1 MQPYVEEKR
10 SSSKRQRKDDY
21 GQRYELATAMYDGPR
36 TAEELT
42 EHLRSYLKL
51 LGLFSVYARLQTE
64 RPQERLLE
72 SIHHALDEMM
82 DAGWVVREG
91 DRYALTEL
99 GRMEAEKPLND
110 FRRARETLAVMAQP
124 TTVSKVSLAIHL
136 ALAAI
141 KLPVGLISGS
151 VGLINDG
158 VDTLLDGFASLL
170 VYAGIRYDRER
181 LANVVLVV
189 MMLGTGGY
197 ALYEAVSRFFVPV
210 QPVIEWSAYAAVVA
224 SALFCGFLWL
234 YQRLIGLQSGNMALI
249 TQSIDSR
256 NHVIVAASV
265 TVGLIAAAFN
275 VPFLDTLVGTVVAA
289 LILKSA
295 VEIALEVIRNWNAEA
310 FDLSSYRLGLL
321 ERYKTFRQDQFC
333 QWLLFLVYGG
343 HVTTREG
350 LRRQAQDALNFD
362 GNRTLNELG
371 FTGQLDRRKA
381 AEDAIE
387 TVFAEGWLVDG
398 DTIQLTE
405 VGRAH
410 LETAARGIWMK
421 PGYTSTKSM
430 EADMAHYLGR
440 VAHDG
445 RGFQRRRRRR
455 DVDARTVNED
465 DKPIPPD
472 GV

>member
-1 MQPYVEEKR
+1 MQGAREKAR
-10 SSSKRQRKDDY
+10 NSGKKKRNNDY

-36 TAEELT
+36 TAEELG
-42 EHLRSYLKL
+42 EHIRSYLKL

-64 RPQERLLE
+64 GPQDRLLE
-72 SIHHALDEMM
+72 SIQLALDEMM
-82 DAGWVVREG
+82 EEGWVVREG
-91 DRYALTEL
+91 DHYALTEL
-99 GRMEAEKPLND
+99 GRGEAEKPLKD
-110 FRRARETLAVMAQP
+110 FRRARDTLATIAQP

-136 ALAAI
+136 GLAAI

-170 VYAGIRYDRER
+170 VYAGIKFDMER
-181 LANVVLVV
+181 LANVILVV

-197 ALYEAVSRFFVPV
+197 AMFEAVKRFFVPV
-210 QPVIEWSAYAAVVA
+210 QPVIEWSTYAAVVV

-234 YQRLIGLQSGNMALI
+234 YQRFIGLQSGNMALI

-256 NHVIVAASV
+256 NHVVVAASV
-265 TVGLIAAAFN
+265 TVGLVAAALHT
-275 VPFLDTLVGTVVAA
+275 PLLDTLVGTIVAV

-295 VEIALEVIRNWNAEA
+295 VEIALEVIRNWNEEE
-310 FDLSSYRLGLL
+310 FDLSSYKLGIL
-321 ERYKTFRQDQFC
+321 ERYRTFRQDQFS

-343 HVTTREG
+343 HVTSREG
-350 LRRQAQDALNFD
+350 LLRQALDALNFD
-362 GNRTLNELG
+362 EHRTLNELG
-371 FTGQLDRRKA
+371 FSQQINREQVAG
-381 AEDAIE
+381 DAVRN
-387 TVFAEGWLVDG
+387 VFDEGWLMDG
-398 DTIQLTE
+398 ETISLTE
-405 VGRAH
+405 AGRAH

-421 PGYTSTKSM
+421 PGYASTKAM

-455 DVDARTVNED
+455 DTRSE
-465 DKPIPPD
+465 
-472 GV
+472 